1 MAQQYL
7 DFEDA
12 TVVGD
17 ALAYESWSPSS
28 SGTLVLESSPAAVG
42 WSSAFSTRQFAK
54 LVNALNSNVIEVYYE
69 GIPDGE
75 QLDFYVGGA
84 TGYSAYKCDIQQETS
99 NLRLSKFVNGS
110 STFGFASA
118 SKVIPSTTLHSV
130 RFSWNG
136 DTGALKLRV
145 WQTANSEPGTWDI
158 ETTDASITAS
168 GTVGLFT
175 YSVEYT
181 VRAVG
186 IGTDGDAAPTSA
198 AAAIGPNTPIN
209 LSTTNILATSARLNW
224 EQG

>member
-198 AAAIGPNTPIN
+198 AAIGPNTPIN
-209 LSTTNILATSARLNW
+209 PSITNLLATSARLNW